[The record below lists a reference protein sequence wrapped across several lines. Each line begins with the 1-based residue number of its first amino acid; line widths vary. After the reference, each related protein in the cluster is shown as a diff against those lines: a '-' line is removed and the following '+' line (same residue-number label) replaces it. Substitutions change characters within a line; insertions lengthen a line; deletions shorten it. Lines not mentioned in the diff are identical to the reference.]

1 MKQYKTIYIE
11 FDIKN
16 SEYKEYESILEE
28 FMNNLNNSNCLS
40 DINNEINVQEI
51 NQEEM
56 TIQLD

>member
-1 MKQYKTIYIE
+1 MKSYKTIYIE

-28 FMNNLNNSNCLS
+28 FINNLNNSNCLS

-56 TIQLD
+56 IIQLN